1 MTDGRG
7 MVARSRGG
15 ALTWVP
21 VYSTYGGR
29 EIAAVRAPRPLRGGS
44 RRVRAGAG
52 VLGGRARAGQGGA
65 GASQVPPWPL
75 PRANMRAC
83 DVSNLGDTY
92 EIVPPVGVMGS
103 GPWIVTSLSFWRKC
117 CPKLQIALGGQL
129 LSDFL
134 IWL

>member
-1 MTDGRG
+1 MGRRSRAQAAVEGGSVHRGVRAVRGARGAMTDGRG

-29 EIAAVRAPRPLRGGS
+29 EIAAVRAPRRLRGS
-44 RRVRAGAG
+44 STRARAGVG

-75 PRANMRAC
+75 ARVNVRSMQC
-83 DVSNLGDTY
+83 
-92 EIVPPVGVMGS
+92 M
-103 GPWIVTSLSFWRKC
+103 
-117 CPKLQIALGGQL
+117 
-129 LSDFL
+129 
-134 IWL
+134 

>member
-29 EIAAVRAPRPLRGGS
+29 EIAAVRAPRRLRGGS
-44 RRVRAGAG
+44 TRARAGVG

-75 PRANMRAC
+75 ARVNMRAC
-83 DVSNLGDTY
+83 ICL
-92 EIVPPVGVMGS
+92 
-103 GPWIVTSLSFWRKC
+103 
-117 CPKLQIALGGQL
+117 
-129 LSDFL
+129 
-134 IWL
+134 